1 MVVVSGEQQGN
12 SVIQIHVS
20 ILPQTPLPS
29 RLPRNVEQGSLWY
42 IVGPCW
48 LSILNIAVCVFWP
61 CISISDS
68 LTTPSP
74 IPLFFFLILTCN
86 TCPISASSSCHASCS
101 VGSPL
106 PHTEL
111 SHEFI
116 NTLWSFLV
124 NLTSSHSLEL
134 HLHHRNIFPNPFS
147 SLTSPWLFPVWPSRF
162 QLTSPCS
169 ALLWDVIR
177 RKWVGEMFTAPYWV
191 ALEKT
196 LEVLWFGFTPMGK
209 LLVVWLGPGIERV
222 VWKPVVNP

>member
-1 MVVVSGEQQGN
+1 MVYSRSLLVIHLKYS
-12 SVIQIHVS
+12 SVC
-20 ILPQTPLPS
+20 ILTVYFNL
-29 RLPRNVEQGSLWY
+29 RLPNY
-42 IVGPCW
+42 P
-48 LSILNIAVCVFWP
+48 FP
-61 CISISDS
+61 YP
-68 LTTPSP
+68 TF
-74 IPLFFFLILTCN
+74 FFFLILTCN

-169 ALLWDVIR
+169 ALL
-177 RKWVGEMFTAPYWV
+177 
-191 ALEKT
+191 
-196 LEVLWFGFTPMGK
+196 
-209 LLVVWLGPGIERV
+209 
-222 VWKPVVNP
+222 